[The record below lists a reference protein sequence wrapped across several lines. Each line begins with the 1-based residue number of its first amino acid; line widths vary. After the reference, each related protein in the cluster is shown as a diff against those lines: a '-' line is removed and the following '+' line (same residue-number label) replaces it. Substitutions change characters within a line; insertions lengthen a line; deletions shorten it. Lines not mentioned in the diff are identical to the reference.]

1 MPLRLGWRLWLT
13 IRLTES
19 IRITMDPKLKA
30 VRKRLKDEFA
40 FYSRNAVK
48 IRTKNG
54 EIRPLILNP
63 VQQKLDQLV
72 EAQYRAEGKVRV
84 VILKA
89 RQQGLSTYTSG
100 KLYFR
105 LSQMKAKKGLVVA
118 HKADSTRAL
127 FDMYQRIHAETPE
140 ALKQSTKYSSRKELV
155 FDKLQSGLM
164 VATAG
169 GDGIA
174 RGETI
179 THCHLSEVAFWPV
192 ATAADNLN
200 ALLQAIPNTPDTE
213 IYVESTANGMT
224 GVFYEL
230 WQGAVNGTNGF
241 IPFFSPWF
249 DSEEYRVPVPEGFER
264 TFEEEELVAAYGLDD
279 EQLMFRRQK
288 VAQTSREQF
297 MQEYP
302 SNADEAF
309 ITSGRPVF
317 NPEQITERLREAP
330 EPIARMAVEE
340 GVVRLHP
347 RGELLVYYKHDPSE
361 VYTIGADVGMGV
373 RDGDFSVAQVLDSS
387 RRQVAVWRG
396 LIHPD
401 AFADILQAL
410 GFYYNT
416 ARIAPENNNHGIL
429 TAVRLGR
436 DLAYPNV
443 YTEVGEGKLNDQQT
457 ISIGFRTNVKTKPLI
472 IDRLRASCREQ
483 EIEINDKAT
492 LREMLSYVVN
502 ESGQMEAEPGCH
514 DDCVMS
520 LAIANHCHEGK
531 FIPIEVTDD
540 YYFEA
545 I

>member
-1 MPLRLGWRLWLT
+1 MN
-13 IRLTES
+13 
-19 IRITMDPKLKA
+19 DKLKA
-30 VRKRLKDEFA
+30 IRRRLKDDFA
-40 FYSRNAVK
+40 FYAPSAVK
-48 IRTKNG
+48 IRTKAG
-54 EIRPLILNP
+54 EIAPLSLNI
-63 VQQKLDQLV
+63 VQNKLDAIV
-72 EAQYRAEGKVRV
+72 DAQYAAEGRVRV
-84 VILKA
+84 IILKA
-89 RQQGLSTYTSG
+89 RQQGLSTYVSG

-105 LSQMKAKKGLVVA
+105 LSQNEAKKGLVVA

-127 FDMYQRIHAETPE
+127 FDMYQRIHQETPE
-140 ALKQSTKYSSRKELV
+140 ALKQSTKYNSRRELTFNKLNSS
-155 FDKLQSGLM
+155 LM

-169 GDGIA
+169 GDSIA

-192 ATAADNLN
+192 ATAKDNLN
-200 ALLQAIPNTPDTE
+200 ALLQSIPNVDGTE
-213 IYVESTANGMT
+213 VYVESTANGMT

-241 IPFFSPWF
+241 IAFFSPWF
-249 DSEEYRVPVPEGFER
+249 DSPEYRVPAPDDFEP
-264 TFEEEELVAAYGLDD
+264 TFEELDIVEAYGLDND
-279 EQLMFRRQK
+279 QLLFRRQK
-288 VAQTSREQF
+288 IAQSSREQF

-317 NPEQITERLREAP
+317 NPETLTQQLRDAP
-330 EPIARMAVEE
+330 EPMSRMAVEE
-340 GVVRLHP
+340 GVVREHP
-347 RGELLVYYKHDPSE
+347 RGELLVYHKHDPAE

-373 RDGDFSVAQVLDSS
+373 RDGDYSVAQILDSS
-387 RRQVAVWRG
+387 RRQVGIWRA

-401 AFADILQAL
+401 AFADVLQAL

-429 TAVRLGR
+429 TSVRLGR
-436 DLAYPNV
+436 DLAYPNI
-443 YTEVGEGKLNDQQT
+443 YTEVGEGKLNDT
-457 ISIGFRTNVKTKPLI
+457 SSISIGFRTNVKTKPLI
-472 IDRLRASCREQ
+472 IDRLRASCREL

-492 LREMLSYVVN
+492 LREMLAYVVN

-514 DDCVMS
+514 DDCVMA

-531 FIPIEVTDD
+531 FIPIVVSDE
-540 YYFEA
+540 YYINA

>member
-1 MPLRLGWRLWLT
+1 MT
-13 IRLTES
+13 
-19 IRITMDPKLKA
+19 DKLLA
-30 VRKRLKDEFA
+30 VRRKLRDDYG

-48 IRTKNG
+48 IRTKSG

-63 VQQKLDQLV
+63 VQEKLDALAK
-72 EAQYRAEGKVRV
+72 AQYKAEGKVRII
-84 VILKA
+84 ILKA
-89 RQQGLSTYTSG
+89 RQQGLSTYVSG
-100 KLYFR
+100 RLYFR

-127 FDMYQRIHAETPE
+127 FDMYQRVHAETPE
-140 ALKQSTKYSSRKELV
+140 ALKQSTKYSSRRELV
-155 FDKLQSGLM
+155 FDRLDSGLM

-200 ALLQAIPNTPDTE
+200 ALLQAIPNTEDTE
-213 IYVESTANGMT
+213 VFIESTANGMT

-241 IPFFSPWF
+241 LPFFSPWF
-249 DSEEYRVPVPEGFER
+249 DSAEYRVPVPEGFER
-264 TFEEEELVAAYGLDD
+264 TYEEEELVAAYGLDN

-288 VAQTSREQF
+288 IAQTSREQF

-317 NPEQITERLREAP
+317 NPEDITERLRDAP
-330 EPIARMAVEE
+330 DPIARMAVEE
-340 GVVRLHP
+340 GVVREHP
-347 RGELLVYYKHDPSE
+347 RGELLVYHPHDPTE

-373 RDGDFSVAQVLDSS
+373 RDGDYSVAQVLDSM

-401 AFADILQAL
+401 AFADVLEAL
-410 GFYYNT
+410 GYHYNT

-436 DLAYPNV
+436 DLSYPNI
-443 YTEVGEGKLNDQQT
+443 YTEVTEGKLNDQQS
-457 ISIGFRTNVKTKPLI
+457 ISIGFRTSVKTKPLI
-472 IDRLRASCREQ
+472 IDRLRASCREF
-483 EIEINDKAT
+483 EIEINDKIT

-531 FIPIEVTDD
+531 FIPIDVTDD
-540 YYFEA
+540 YYIEA